1 MVKRL
6 LEIFCGTKSLSK
18 VFEKN
23 NWEVYTIDIEKKYNP
38 SECVNVLDW
47 DYTKFD
53 KDYFNHIHLSPPCI
67 YMSQNQQ
74 TWYNRF
80 KGRGDKKYLFTKE
93 IHLERLKE
101 SDILLYKCVE
111 ILDYFNNNTFTI
123 ENPYHNKFNSICNRN
138 IINYDYTIADYCMYN
153 YPIKKPTIFFNNFNL
168 NLKRCDRTHTH
179 TSYKKYCGGGDSPK
193 DKVYQIPEELCNE
206 ILKQVEFYYIHII

>member
-23 NWEVYTIDIEKKYNP
+23 DWEVYTIDIEKKYNP

-67 YMSQNQQ
+67 YMSQLQ
-74 TWYNRF
+74 TCWYGRY
-80 KGRGDKKYLFTKE
+80 KGKGNDKYLFTKE
-93 IHLERLKE
+93 LHLEKLKE
-101 SDILLYKCVE
+101 SDDLLYKCIE
-111 ILDYFNNNTFTI
+111 ILDYFDNNTFTI
-123 ENPYHNKFNSICNRN
+123 ENPYHNQFNSINNRN
-138 IINYDYTIADYCMYN
+138 IFNYDYTIVDYCMYN
-153 YPIKKPTIFFNNFNL
+153 HPVKKPTIFYNNFNL
-168 NLKRCDRTHTH
+168 DLKRCDKKHTH
-179 TSYKKYCGGGDSPK
+179 TKWRDYASGTSPIEQR
-193 DKVYQIPEELCNE
+193 YMFPEELCNE